1 MNEVA
6 FKSIIIDI
14 MRTNPGAVLPLGIE
28 EGIFLIEI
36 NLMRT
41 NLSRSASLG
50 DRVSTTESG
59 GNLDRTLGAR
69 LLKHSQHFHLM
80 TNIRILLLTCKEIYI
95 GTT

>member
-36 NLMRT
+36 NMLR
-41 NLSRSASLG
+41 RW
-50 DRVSTTESG
+50 
-59 GNLDRTLGAR
+59 
-69 LLKHSQHFHLM
+69 LLKK
-80 TNIRILLLTCKEIYI
+80 RPP
-95 GTT
+95 